1 MKANR
6 GRDTGPELSIRK
18 RLFELGMRY
27 RVNYRP
33 IPGVRRTID
42 IAFPRQQLAVFVD
55 GCFWH
60 GCPNHGT
67 TPKTNH
73 EFWSAKFARTQERDT
88 DTVVQLTRAGWSC
101 LRYWEHDD
109 PESVVLDIS
118 RHHCDFSQ

>member
-18 RLFELGMRY
+18 QLFALGMRY

-33 IPGVRRTID
+33 VAEVRRTID
-42 IAFPRQQLAVFVD
+42 IAFPRQQLAIFID

-60 GCPNHGT
+60 GCPDHGT

-73 EFWSAKFARTQERDT
+73 DFWSTKIARTKERDV
-88 DTVVQLTRAGWSC
+88 DTVARLESEGWTC

-109 PESVVLDIS
+109 PDRVVSDIS
-118 RHHCDFSQ
+118 RHHCDSSR